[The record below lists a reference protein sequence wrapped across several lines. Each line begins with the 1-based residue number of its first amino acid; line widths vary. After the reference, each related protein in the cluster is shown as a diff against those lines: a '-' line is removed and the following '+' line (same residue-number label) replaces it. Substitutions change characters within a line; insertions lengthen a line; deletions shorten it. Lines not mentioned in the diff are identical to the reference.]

1 MASAARAITDLPTRS
16 MAETLAD
23 RHHVRVALTRTSITV
38 TAMVATVMI
47 AGCASAGSTPAP
59 ATALEA
65 ATAPPT
71 ACDRYIHIDGVGS
84 GGERTAEGALQVW
97 LDKPASDEDPTGAPA
112 EAPRAGWRSELSDR
126 EGYVRFSAGTWTAD
140 ARQGSDG
147 LWTVTQQGCE
157 PA

>member
-1 MASAARAITDLPTRS
+1 MASAARSVTDLPARLP
-16 MAETLAD
+16 AETLAD
-23 RHHVRVALTRTSITV
+23 RHHVQVALTRTSIAV
-38 TAMVATVMI
+38 TAIVATVMI

-59 ATALEA
+59 VTALEA
-65 ATAPPT
+65 ATASPT

-84 GGERTAEGALQVW
+84 GGERTPEGALQVW
-97 LDKPASDEDPTGAPA
+97 LDRPASEEDPTGAPV

-126 EGYVRFSAGTWTAD
+126 GGYVRFTAGTWTAD

-157 PA
+157 PV